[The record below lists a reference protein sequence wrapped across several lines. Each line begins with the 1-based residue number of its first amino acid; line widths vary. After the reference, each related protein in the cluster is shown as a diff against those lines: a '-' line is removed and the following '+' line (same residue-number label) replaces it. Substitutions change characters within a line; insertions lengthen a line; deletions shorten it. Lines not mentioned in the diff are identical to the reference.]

1 MNVIKSSLTK
11 MIISFTEFFIQNLN
25 KFLSF
30 FQVHQV
36 LTKLT
41 IKKLINLNLTNEM
54 IKNLINLLFSVFA
67 LDLSFYN
74 SIETIL
80 TNIFIINFNKKSEIG
95 CKLLQQGLNSPLPKL
110 PAI

>member
-1 MNVIKSSLTK
+1 M
-11 MIISFTEFFIQNLN
+11 ELN
-25 KFLSF
+25 ECYQVQFNKNDHKFYRVFYSKFKQVFKF

-74 SIETIL
+74 SY
-80 TNIFIINFNKKSEIG
+80 
-95 CKLLQQGLNSPLPKL
+95 
-110 PAI
+110 